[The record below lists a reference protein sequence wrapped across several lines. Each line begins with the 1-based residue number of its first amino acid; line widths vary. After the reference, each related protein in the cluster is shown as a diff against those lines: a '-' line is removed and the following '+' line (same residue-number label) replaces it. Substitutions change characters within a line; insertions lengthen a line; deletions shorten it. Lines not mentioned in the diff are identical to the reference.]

1 MFQRL
6 GLISKQKTFKYYR
19 VEWVMNLKIKFNLV
33 LGLAGLVGIGCSA
46 IFSYQLLQ
54 QIAREEVL
62 DTARVLMESAIAI
75 RSYTADEIKPL
86 LAAQQEHKFI
96 PQTVPAYAA
105 NRFVGQLQK
114 KLPDYTYKEAVLN
127 PTNLSNRALSW
138 EADIVNW
145 FKSNEAEKEFIGE
158 RDSIAGLVLSLSHPI
173 KITDPGCLAC
183 HGTPTEA
190 PQTLLATYGSVN
202 GFGWKL
208 NEVIG
213 AQIVTVPMQLPLQRA
228 ERSFYTFLALIS
240 GVFVLGGILLN
251 ILLHYIVT
259 KRIITVSKQAD
270 KVSMGE
276 LDVAELSLKGND
288 EVSSLGQ
295 SFNRMH
301 RSLVNAF
308 EMLEDKND

>member
-1 MFQRL
+1 
-6 GLISKQKTFKYYR
+6 
-19 VEWVMNLKIKFNLV
+19 MNLKIKFNLI
-33 LGLAGLVGIGCSA
+33 LGVAGLIGIGFSA
-46 IFSYQLLQ
+46 LFSYELLQ
-54 QIAREEVL
+54 RIAREEVL

-75 RSYTADEIKPL
+75 RSYTSDEIKPL
-86 LAAQQEHKFI
+86 LAVQQGPKFL

-105 NRFVGQLQK
+105 NRFVGELQK
-114 KLPDYTYKEAVLN
+114 KLPDYTYKEAALN
-127 PTNLSNRALSW
+127 PTNPVNRAHSW

-145 FKSNEAEKEFIGE
+145 FKENGTKEELVGE
-158 RDSIAGLVLSLSHPI
+158 RDSIAGSVLYLSHPI
-173 KITDPGCLAC
+173 KIINPGCLAC
-183 HGTPTEA
+183 HGSPADA

-202 GFGWKL
+202 GFGWQL

-251 ILLHYIVT
+251 ILLHFIVT

>member
-1 MFQRL
+1 
-6 GLISKQKTFKYYR
+6 
-19 VEWVMNLKIKFNLV
+19 
-33 LGLAGLVGIGCSA
+33 
-46 IFSYQLLQ
+46 
-54 QIAREEVL
+54 
-62 DTARVLMESAIAI
+62 MESAIAI
-75 RSYTADEIKPL
+75 RSYTSEEIKPL
-86 LAAQQEHKFI
+86 LAVQQEQKFI
-96 PQTVPAYAA
+96 PQTVPAYSV
-105 NRFVGQLQK
+105 NRFITQLQK
-114 KLPDYTYKEAVLN
+114 KLPDYSYKEAALN
-127 PTNLSNRALSW
+127 PTNPSNRALSW

-145 FKSNEAEKEFIGE
+145 FKNNDAEKEFIGE
-158 RDSIAGLVLSLSHPI
+158 RDSIAGPFLTLSHPI
-173 KITDPGCLAC
+173 KITNPGCLSC
-183 HGTPTEA
+183 HDTPATA
-190 PQTLLATYGSVN
+190 PPTLLATYGSVN

-208 NEVIG
+208 NEVVA

-228 ERSFYTFLALIS
+228 EKSFYTFLALIS

-251 ILLHYIVT
+251 ILLHFIVT

-276 LDVAELSLKGND
+276 LDVPELTLKGND